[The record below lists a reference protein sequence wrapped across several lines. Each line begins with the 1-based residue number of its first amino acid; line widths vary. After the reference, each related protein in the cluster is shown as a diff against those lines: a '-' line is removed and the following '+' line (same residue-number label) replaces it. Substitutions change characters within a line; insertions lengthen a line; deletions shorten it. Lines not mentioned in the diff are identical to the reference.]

1 MLTDA
6 AIRKAPAPEKPRKLA
21 DGGGLFLLHN
31 PNGSKWWR
39 LKYRFG
45 GKEKLLSL
53 GTYPDTG
60 LADARARRDE
70 ARKLLAA
77 GIDPGEHRKAAKAA
91 GEERAA
97 NSFEVVARE
106 WLGKQTWVEHYRV
119 KVEAW
124 MANDV
129 YPYIGGRPVAELT
142 APEFLRV
149 GRRMEERGALE
160 SAHRV
165 LQICGQV
172 MRYAIATGRTE
183 RNPVADLRGA
193 IASPAERHHAA
204 ITDPAMLGGLLRA
217 IEGYAGDPTTRAAL
231 KLSALLFVRPGE
243 LRHAE
248 WAEIDLDAGEWN
260 IPAGKMK
267 MRQPHLVP
275 LSEQAVAILRELQLL
290 TGHGQ
295 YVFPGGRSPRRP
307 MSNNAINA
315 ALRRMGYSKE
325 TMTAH
330 GFRATARTI
339 LDEVLGYRV
348 DFIEHQ
354 LAHAVKDPNGRAYN
368 RTAHLPERRKMMQGW
383 ADYLNQLKAGL
394 DKPIPAD
401 KTAQKAVVA
410 PAKAQPVE
418 QRSPPDGS
426 GQQTNVLQWEKM
438 PPRRK
443 PWLKDQGKQKS
454 IPEPAEAQPVKPRVS
469 AGGVREQLEMLQ
481 EPRLSARS
489 KPWLRKDS

>member
-1 MLTDA
+1 MLTDTG
-6 AIRKAPAPEKPRKLA
+6 IRKAKATDKPQKLT
-21 DGGGLFLLHN
+21 DGAGMYLLLN
-31 PNGSKWWR
+31 PNGSRWWR
-39 LKYRFG
+39 LDYRYN
-45 GKEKLLSL
+45 GKRKTLSL

-60 LADARARRDE
+60 LADAREKRDV

-77 GIDPGEHRKAAKAA
+77 GIDPSERRKAEKAA

-97 NSFEVVARE
+97 NSFEVIARE
-106 WLGKQTWVEHYRV
+106 WLAKQTWVEHYRV

-124 MANDV
+124 MGKDV
-129 YPYIGGRPVAELT
+129 YPYIGARPVAELT

-149 GRRMEERGALE
+149 ARRIEERGAVE

-165 LQICGQV
+165 MQTCGQV
-172 MRYAIATGRTE
+172 MRYAIATGPAD
-183 RNPVADLRGA
+183 RNPVADLKGA
-193 IASPAERHHAA
+193 LASPPERHHAA
-204 ITDPAMLGGLLRA
+204 ITDPTELGGLLRA
-217 IEGYAGDPTTRAAL
+217 IDGYSGDTTTRAAL

-248 WAEIDLDAGEWN
+248 WTEIDLDAGEWN

-275 LSEQAVAILRELQLL
+275 LCEQAVAILRELHPL
-290 TGHGQ
+290 TGRGQ

-315 ALRRMGYSKE
+315 ALRRMGYG
-325 TMTAH
+325 TDAMTAH

-348 DFIEHQ
+348 DYIEHQ

-383 ADYLNQLKAGL
+383 ANYLDGL
-394 DKPIPAD
+394 RVDAN
-401 KTAQKAVVA
+401 VV
-410 PAKAQPVE
+410 PMK
-418 QRSPPDGS
+418 
-426 GQQTNVLQWEKM
+426 
-438 PPRRK
+438 RR
-443 PWLKDQGKQKS
+443 
-454 IPEPAEAQPVKPRVS
+454 A
-469 AGGVREQLEMLQ
+469 
-481 EPRLSARS
+481 
-489 KPWLRKDS
+489 

>member
-1 MLTDA
+1 
-6 AIRKAPAPEKPRKLA
+6 
-21 DGGGLFLLHN
+21 
-31 PNGSKWWR
+31 
-39 LKYRFG
+39 
-45 GKEKLLSL
+45 
-53 GTYPDTG
+53 
-60 LADARARRDE
+60 
-70 ARKLLAA
+70 
-77 GIDPGEHRKAAKAA
+77 
-91 GEERAA
+91 
-97 NSFEVVARE
+97 
-106 WLGKQTWVEHYRV
+106 VEHYRV

-129 YPYIGGRPVAELT
+129 YPYIGGRPVAELS

-149 GRRMEERGALE
+149 GRRMEERGAIE

-165 LQICGQV
+165 LQTCGQV
-172 MRYAIATGRTE
+172 MRYAIATGRAD
-183 RNPVADLRGA
+183 RNPVADLKGA
-193 IASPAERHHAA
+193 IASPVERHHAA

-217 IEGYAGDPTTRAAL
+217 IEGYSGDPTTRAAL

-248 WAEIDLDAGEWN
+248 WAEIDLDAAEWN

-275 LSEQAVAILRELQLL
+275 LPEQAVAILRELQPL
-290 TGHGQ
+290 TGRGQ

-315 ALRRMGYSKE
+315 ALRRMGYGTD

-348 DFIEHQ
+348 DYIEHQ

-383 ADYLNQLKAGL
+383 ADYLDALRTGSN
-394 DKPIPAD
+394 
-401 KTAQKAVVA
+401 VVGIK
-410 PAKAQPVE
+410 AKA
-418 QRSPPDGS
+418 S
-426 GQQTNVLQWEKM
+426 
-438 PPRRK
+438 
-443 PWLKDQGKQKS
+443 
-454 IPEPAEAQPVKPRVS
+454 
-469 AGGVREQLEMLQ
+469 
-481 EPRLSARS
+481 
-489 KPWLRKDS
+489 